1 MKIIVDAF
9 GGDNAPLEMIKGA
22 RQAADEYGVQILL
35 SGDREQIESCAKQ
48 NSIDLTGMEILDAE
62 GMIPVEADPTTLLK
76 DYENCSMAVGM
87 RALRDGQ
94 GDAFVSAGSTGAMV
108 VGASL
113 VVKRLKGVRR
123 TAIPTIIPN
132 EKGCFMLIDSGA
144 NAECSSDML
153 TQFGMMGSVYMNK
166 ILGVDS
172 PRVGLVNIGTEE
184 TKGLDLHRETYGKLQ
199 AAPLNFVGNVEARS
213 LPLGGCDVAVCD
225 GFTGNVILK
234 LTEGIKTK
242 IAALLLKDGVNQ
254 FKQKLDAGAYGGAP
268 LLGIS
273 KMVIKAHGNSDAR
286 AMKNAIRQAK
296 ECLENGVIDAIA
308 DNLGKLKEQAKPAEQ
323 TQQQ

>member
-1 MKIIVDAF
+1 
-9 GGDNAPLEMIKGA
+9 
-22 RQAADEYGVQILL
+22 
-35 SGDREQIESCAKQ
+35 
-48 NSIDLTGMEILDAE
+48 
-62 GMIPVEADPTTLLK
+62 
-76 DYENCSMAVGM
+76 
-87 RALRDGQ
+87 
-94 GDAFVSAGSTGAMV
+94 MV

-234 LTEGIKTK
+234 LTEGMAKFFSHQLKDMLMRSFKTK

-308 DNLGKLKEQAKPAEQ
+308 DNLGKLKEQAKPSEQ